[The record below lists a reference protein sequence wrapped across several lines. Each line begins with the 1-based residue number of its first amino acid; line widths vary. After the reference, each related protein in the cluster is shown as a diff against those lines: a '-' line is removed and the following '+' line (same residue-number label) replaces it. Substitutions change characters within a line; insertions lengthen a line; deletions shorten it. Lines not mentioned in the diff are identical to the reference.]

1 MYEKDTIVSVS
12 TGIGEGAI
20 GIVRI
25 SGPAAEGLARDV
37 IVYSGEKKGTESFR
51 IRHGYVVDPASGEK
65 IDEVLVSFM
74 RAPRT
79 YTREDIVEIN
89 CHGGYLAQRKGYR
102 DTCRA
107 GRTSG
112 GAGGVHPASIS

>member
-1 MYEKDTIVSVS
+1 MYEKDTIVSIS

-37 IVYSGEKKGTESFR
+37 IVCSGEKKNPESFHL
-51 IRHGYVVDPASGEK
+51 RHGYVVDPASGEK

-89 CHGGYLAQRKGYR
+89 CHGGYLAQRKVIEILTGL
-102 DTCRA
+102 
-107 GRTSG
+107 
-112 GAGGVHPASIS
+112 GARLAEPG